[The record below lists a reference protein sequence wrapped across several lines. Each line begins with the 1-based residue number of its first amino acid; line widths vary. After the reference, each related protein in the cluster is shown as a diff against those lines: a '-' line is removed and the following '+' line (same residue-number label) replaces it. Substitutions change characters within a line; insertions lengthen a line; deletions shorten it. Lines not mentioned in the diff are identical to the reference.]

1 MTEQAYPS
9 APESRLARLRG
20 RSRDRPWSP
29 APAWLV
35 AGLGVFALAAT
46 AAAVYTTAVSRHAPN
61 PAGHAALSVLVCL
74 SFVGAAL
81 IALRR
86 PPYVRFGL
94 LLAAVG
100 FSSLLGALHDANNA
114 VAYTIGVL
122 TANLVFAVLVYAL
135 LAFPHGRLGARSNR
149 LLVLA
154 AFAAVV
160 GVQAVAVLFDPLT
173 RWHSEHPRNVALLAS
188 YETLSTVLE
197 ELEAV
202 VAVAIALAV
211 ATVLYRRTRAKSA
224 VARRQLVPVMVGGVV
239 GLVLF
244 AVGLALAPLSSEAAV
259 VGIGLGLLASIA
271 LPAAFLGVLL
281 QGRLSRAAVGNLL
294 VELREGGRAPGLEQA
309 LQRALGDP
317 SLELAAR
324 EENGSYRDESGRP
337 FVPPEPGDA
346 RVATPID
353 HQGETVGMLVHDR
366 SLRLRPELLDAVS
379 AAAGFALASDR
390 ALETVRRVEDRDRAL
405 LDAIPDAMYRLS
417 RDGICLDV
425 RTDELSTLFNPPE
438 EMIGRH
444 ARELLP
450 EELAEAILAC
460 AARALETGQMS
471 FVEYE
476 VEFDGV
482 LHSFETRMVPSGK
495 DEVVAIRRDF
505 TEERRVQAE
514 QRRLAEEQAAL
525 RRVAT
530 IVAADP
536 PPEDVFQ
543 TVTEEVCRL
552 LGIPEA
558 VLERFQDETT
568 GVIVGRFGDS
578 ARGGFDLGAVL
589 PIEEGVVAWKV
600 LHTGAAARVDS
611 YETLDGELAARVR
624 RLGFRSAVA
633 VPINVAGAVWGTLIA
648 PLRAGESLP
657 PETERRLQEFAELVA
672 LGVASAQAREELAS
686 SRLRIVEAGDAERRR
701 LERNIHDGA
710 QQRLVAL
717 SVGLRLAQ
725 GKVHDDPNEADEL
738 LGVVADELT
747 EALAELRE
755 LAQGIHPAVLT
766 EQGLGPALEVLAA
779 RAPFPVALDLR
790 CTGRLPDAVEA
801 TAYYVVSEA
810 LANVAKH
817 AAAESA
823 RVRVQ
828 RDDGRLA
835 IEVED
840 DGVGGVDPAT
850 GSGLG
855 GLRDRVETLGGMLW
869 IESSPGLGTLVRGE
883 LPVRVREP
891 ARAGGDR

>member
-1 MTEQAYPS
+1 MTEQAYAS

-20 RSRDRPWSP
+20 RSRDRPWPP

-35 AGLGVFALAAT
+35 AGLGMFALAAT

-74 SFVGAAL
+74 SFVGAGL

-114 VAYTIGVL
+114 VVYTIGVL

-135 LAFPHGRLGARSNR
+135 LAFPRGRLGARSNR

-154 AFAAVV
+154 AFAAVL

-173 RWHSEHPRNVALLAS
+173 RWHSDHPRNVALVVS

-202 VAVAIALAV
+202 VAVAVALAV

-224 VARRQLVPVMVGGVV
+224 VARRQLVPVVVGGVV

-244 AVGLALAPLSSEAAV
+244 AVGLALAPISSEAAV
-259 VGIGLGLLASIA
+259 VGIGFGLLASIA

-324 EENGSYRDESGRP
+324 EEDGSYRDESGRP
-337 FVPPEPGDA
+337 FMPPEPGDA
-346 RVATPID
+346 RVATPIE

-379 AAAGFALASDR
+379 AAAGFALANER
-390 ALETVRRVEDRDRAL
+390 ALETVRRVEERDRAL
-405 LDAIPDAMYRLS
+405 LDAIPDLMYRVS
-417 RDGICLDV
+417 RDGTCLYV
-425 RTDELSTLFNPPE
+425 RTDDPATLLNPPG
-438 EMIGRH
+438 EMIGRNL
-444 ARELLP
+444 RELLP
-450 EELAEAILAC
+450 EEIAEPLLAC
-460 AARALETGQMS
+460 VARALETGRMS
-471 FVEYE
+471 SVEYE
-476 VEFDGV
+476 VEFDGIRRC
-482 LHSFETRMVPSGK
+482 FESRMVPSGA

-505 TEERRVQAE
+505 TEERRAQAE

-530 IVAADP
+530 LVAGDS
-536 PPEDVFQ
+536 PPERVFQ
-543 TVTEEVCRL
+543 AVTEEVAQL
-552 LGIPEA
+552 LGIREA
-558 VLERFQDETT
+558 VLERFVDDETGT
-568 GVIVGRFGDS
+568 VVGRFGS
-578 ARGGFDLGAVL
+578 HMTGGFEIGSTL
-589 PIEEGVVAWKV
+589 PIEEGLTAWEV
-600 LHTGAAARVDS
+600 LHTGAPARVDS
-611 YETLDGELAARVR
+611 FEGLTGELSERVR
-624 RLGFRSAVA
+624 ALGYRSSAG
-633 VPINVAGAVWGTLIA
+633 VPIVVAGSIWGALVA
-648 PLRAGESLP
+648 ALRKGESLP
-657 PETERRLQEFAELVA
+657 PETERRMQAFAELVA
-672 LGVASAQAREELAS
+672 LAVASAQAREELEAS
-686 SRLRIVEAGDAERRR
+686 RMRIVEASDEERRR

-725 GKVHDDPNEADEL
+725 GKVHDDPEEADEL

-828 RDDGRLA
+828 RDDGRLS

-855 GLRDRVETLGGMLW
+855 GLRDRVETLGGTFW

-883 LPVRVREP
+883 LPLRVREP